1 MPAEFSN
8 PAGVYQPA
16 AYSQLCRVGNTLYV
30 AGQTAQ
36 DEQGDIV
43 GVGDIAAQ
51 AEQAFRNVGTIL
63 ESQGA
68 GFSDITSMRIY
79 VTDVD
84 HRSAISGAR
93 ERCFTPP
100 LPPSTFLVVKGLAF
114 PDLLVE
120 VEVTATLD

>member
-8 PAGVYQPA
+8 PAGVYQPT

-36 DEQGDIV
+36 DKQGDIV

-51 AEQAFRNVGTIL
+51 AEQAFSNVGTIL

-68 GFSDITSMRIY
+68 GFSDITSMHIY
-79 VTDVD
+79 VTDAAY
-84 HRSAISGAR
+84 RSAIAGAR

-100 LPPSTFLVVKGLAF
+100 LPPSTILVVKGLTF

-120 VEVTATLD
+120 VEVTATIG